1 MRSAGLQRL
10 FWPESFPINAR
21 PPSSAKRSGN
31 GTHRIT
37 LPWWSRNVNIGQAT
51 IMTTHPMTTNASTVS
66 FANFGQQGAERHSEL
81 LNYVSSDV
89 TFPTA
94 YLKAVA
100 AIASSDGVLNVAD
113 FNALDDVVALLN
125 DSALAQ
131 VVLLEYVEHPL
142 PWKAAFLELENT
154 SEGIGQATAETAFE
168 AVRTLLSLQG
178 TRSRELAKNFASALR
193 YQLPPNELDRFP
205 ADDQTIWNKV
215 SIGSVRLLK
224 GRKYADLANLC
235 VRATGDVALAGAV
248 LEFEQ
253 GILDKFELS
262 QRMTAACVRATQEVS
277 AFNQRISDFEAT
289 REMSSAFLES
299 AYALQQQVRQRL
311 AISYAR
317 IAFERETFDEDI
329 EEYIHDAG
337 NAFEREVA
345 DRLGTDQWKRKVVW
359 ESIAKSTFG
368 KELERRIHRIISR
381 REESLRLI
389 HEDLRLFQEE
399 MTLSRTTLLKRVHHT
414 QLAGS
419 APALRWSTRLKNS
432 AESAADA
439 TLKLGGMT
447 ALGAGAAVYFL
458 GASAVIPLMAP
469 VAPFVGGALLVASV
483 IKWMMNPEERK
494 NGEIGHQ
501 REKFETV
508 FRAQLNT
515 TRQEL
520 TKQLDATSQQF
531 HEAAERL
538 VRPLILEA
546 QAADRLA
553 ALHLKLARRLN
564 EHSQKA
570 LAEMLASLP
579 S

>member
-1 MRSAGLQRL
+1 MT
-10 FWPESFPINAR
+10 
-21 PPSSAKRSGN
+21 SSA
-31 GTHRIT
+31 
-37 LPWWSRNVNIGQAT
+37 
-51 IMTTHPMTTNASTVS
+51 STAG
-66 FANFGQQGAERHSEL
+66 FANFGPQGTAPHSEL
-81 LNYVSSDV
+81 QDYVLSDA

-100 AIASSDGVLNVAD
+100 AIASCDGVLNVAD

-142 PWKAAFLELENT
+142 PWKAAFLELENA
-154 SEGIGQATAETAFE
+154 SKGIGQATAAVAFE
-168 AVRTLLSLQG
+168 AVRALLSLQG
-178 TRSRELAKNFASALR
+178 TRSRELAKSFANALR

-224 GRKYADLANLC
+224 GRKYADLADLC
-235 VRATGDVALAGAV
+235 VCATGDVALAGSV

-253 GILDKFELS
+253 GLLDKTELA
-262 QRMTAACVRATQEVS
+262 QRMTAACARVTQEINT
-277 AFNQRISDFEAT
+277 FNQRITDFEAT

-299 AYALQQQVRQRL
+299 ANALQKQVRQRL
-311 AISYAR
+311 AISDAR
-317 IAFERETFDEDI
+317 IAFEREAFEEDI

-345 DRLGTDQWKRKVVW
+345 DRLSTDQWRRNVVW

-399 MTLSRTTLLKRVHHT
+399 VALSRTTLLKRIHHT
-414 QLAGS
+414 QLTSS
-419 APALRWSTRLKNS
+419 APRLRWSTRLKNS
-432 AESAADA
+432 VESAAGA
-439 TLKLGGMT
+439 TLNLGGMT
-447 ALGAGAAVYFL
+447 ALGTGAAVYFL
-458 GASAVIPLMAP
+458 GASAVIPLVAP
-469 VAPFVGGALLVASV
+469 VAPFVGGALLVAGV

-508 FRAQLNT
+508 FRAQLDT
-515 TRQEL
+515 VRQEL
-520 TKQLDATSQQF
+520 VRQLDTTSLQF

-553 ALHLKLARRLN
+553 ALQLKVARKLN

>member
-1 MRSAGLQRL
+1 
-10 FWPESFPINAR
+10 
-21 PPSSAKRSGN
+21 
-31 GTHRIT
+31 
-37 LPWWSRNVNIGQAT
+37 
-51 IMTTHPMTTNASTVS
+51 MTTNASKAS
-66 FANFGQQGAERHSEL
+66 FANFGEQGTVQHNEL
-81 LNYVSSDV
+81 LDYVSQDV

-94 YLKAVA
+94 YLRAVA

-113 FNALDDVVALLN
+113 FNALDEVLLLLN

-131 VVLLEYVEHPL
+131 VVLLEYVERPL
-142 PWKAAFLELENT
+142 PWKQAFLALENA
-154 SEGIGQATAETAFE
+154 SEAIGHATAVAAFE
-168 AVRTLLSLQG
+168 AVRSLLSLQG
-178 TRSRELAKNFASALR
+178 TSSRELAKNFAKALR

-224 GRKYADLANLC
+224 GRKYADLADLC

-248 LEFEQ
+248 LDFEQ
-253 GILDKFELS
+253 GILSKTELA
-262 QRMTAACVRATQEVS
+262 QRMMAACTRANQEIS
-277 AFNQRISDFEAT
+277 AFNQRIADFEGT
-289 REMSSAFLES
+289 REISSAFLES
-299 AYALQQQVRQRL
+299 AYALQKQVRQRL
-311 AISYAR
+311 AISDAR

-345 DRLGTDQWKRKVVW
+345 DRLGTDQWKRKGVW
-359 ESIAKSTFG
+359 ESIARSTFG
-368 KELERRIHRIISR
+368 KELERRIQRIISR
-381 REESLRLI
+381 REESLQLI

-399 MTLSRTTLLKRVHHT
+399 MVLSRTTLLRRAHHT

-432 AESAADA
+432 VESAADA
-439 TLKLGGMT
+439 SLKLGGMT
-447 ALGAGAAVYFL
+447 ALGTGAAVYFL
-458 GASAVIPLMAP
+458 GASAVIPLVAP
-469 VAPFVGGALLVASV
+469 VAPVVGGALLIAGV

-494 NGEIGHQ
+494 NDEIGYQ
-501 REKFETV
+501 REKFENV
-508 FRAQLNT
+508 FRAQLDT
-515 TRQEL
+515 ARQEL
-520 TKQLDATSQQF
+520 IRQLDATALQF
-531 HEAAERL
+531 HETADQL

-553 ALHLKLARRLN
+553 ALHLKFARRLN
-564 EHSQKA
+564 EHSQRA

>member
-1 MRSAGLQRL
+1 
-10 FWPESFPINAR
+10 
-21 PPSSAKRSGN
+21 
-31 GTHRIT
+31 
-37 LPWWSRNVNIGQAT
+37 
-51 IMTTHPMTTNASTVS
+51 MTTSPSTAS
-66 FANFGQQGAERHSEL
+66 FANFGQQGTAQHSEL
-81 LNYVSSDV
+81 LEYVSSDA

-142 PWKAAFLELENT
+142 SCKSAFLELEKA
-154 SEGIGQATAETAFE
+154 SVGIGQATAANAFE
-168 AVRTLLSLQG
+168 AAGALLLLQG
-178 TRSRELAKNFASALR
+178 TRGRELAKNFASALR
-193 YQLPPNELDRFP
+193 YQLPSNELDRFP
-205 ADDQTIWNKV
+205 SDDQTIWNKV

-224 GRKYADLANLC
+224 GRKYADLADLC
-235 VRATGDVALAGAV
+235 VRVTGDVGLAAAV

-253 GILDKFELS
+253 GNLDKAELA
-262 QRMTAACVRATQEVS
+262 QRMTAACAHVTHEVS
-277 AFNQRISDFEAT
+277 AFNQRIADFEAT
-289 REMSSAFLES
+289 SEISSAFLES
-299 AYALQQQVRQRL
+299 AYGLQKQVRQRL
-311 AISYAR
+311 AISDAR

-329 EEYIHDAG
+329 EEFIHDAG

-345 DRLGTDQWKRKVVW
+345 ERLGTDQWKRKVVW

-368 KELERRIHRIISR
+368 KELERRINRIISR

-399 MTLSRTTLLKRVHHT
+399 MALSRTTLLRRLHHT

-419 APALRWSTRLKNS
+419 SPALRWSTRIKNGT
-432 AESAADA
+432 ESAAET
-439 TLKLGGMT
+439 TLKLGGVT
-447 ALGAGAAVYFL
+447 AFGTGAAVYFL
-458 GASAVIPLMAP
+458 GASAVIPLVAP
-469 VAPFVGGALLVASV
+469 VAPFVGGALLVAGV
-483 IKWMMNPEERK
+483 IKWLMNPDERK
-494 NGEIGHQ
+494 KGEIGHQ

-508 FRAQLNT
+508 FRAQLDT
-515 TRQEL
+515 ARHEL
-520 TKQLDATSQQF
+520 TRQLDATSQQF

-546 QAADRLA
+546 QAVDRLA
-553 ALHLKLARRLN
+553 TLHLKVARRLN

-570 LAEMLASLP
+570 LADMLAALP